1 MKSNSSP
8 DMRRILVVED
18 EPDIAE
24 LIRLHLCDLPAQVC
38 VSLDGELGLRMAMA
52 EQWSAVLLDIR
63 LPGMNGLDICKALRE
78 SGNQVPVLMLT
89 SRNTE
94 LDRVLGLELGADDYL
109 VKPFGVMELQARVK
123 ALWRRA
129 SFQEKASEQLKSGAS
144 TELCQGALRMDKNQ
158 RRCWVEEQDLN
169 LTQTEFDLL
178 WHFASQ
184 PTRVFSRSELLSQ
197 VWGYGHDG
205 YEHTVNTHINRLRS
219 KLGGDYIQT
228 VWGVGYRF
236 EAEQ

>member
-1 MKSNSSP
+1 M
-8 DMRRILVVED
+8 
-18 EPDIAE
+18 AA
-24 LIRLHLCDLPAQVC
+24 LIRLHLSDLPAEVS
-38 VSLDGELGLRMAMA
+38 VSLDGNEGLRLAMQ
-52 EQWSAVLLDIR
+52 EPWSAVLLDIR
-63 LPGMNGLDICKALRE
+63 LPGMNGLDICKTLRQN
-78 SGNQVPVLMLT
+78 GNQVPVLMLT

-109 VKPFGVMELQARVK
+109 AKPFGVMELQARVK

-129 SFQEKASEQLKSGAS
+129 GLQEKNTSPTKNAPSLA
-144 TELCQGALRMDKNQ
+144 LRQGALRMDQSQ
-158 RRCWVEEQDLN
+158 RRSWIDAQELN

-184 PTRVFSRSELLSQ
+184 PARVFSRSDLLSQ

-219 KLGGDYIQT
+219 KLGGDYIHT

-236 EAEQ
+236 ESPQ